1 MYGLGKYPGSA
12 TAPVDKEKSF
22 VSCVNVQSLS
32 LVRWI
37 VTSDG
42 IVEGIEGGGGSHSV
56 SEHMV
61 NVVVFELEDS
71 VREPDLR
78 GQHLHVAA
86 EQGANPR

>member
-1 MYGLGKYPGSA
+1 MLVTDTVRGEKQDEEGAAAGRGGGGL
-12 TAPVDKEKSF
+12 
-22 VSCVNVQSLS
+22 SLS
-32 LVRWI
+32 MVRWI
-37 VTSDG
+37 ITSDG
-42 IVEGIEGGGGSHSV
+42 IVEGIEGGGGGNSV

-78 GQHLHVAA
+78 GHHLHMAA

>member
-1 MYGLGKYPGSA
+1 MCKCSVLVNGLI
-12 TAPVDKEKSF
+12 TQD
-22 VSCVNVQSLS
+22 
-32 LVRWI
+32 
-37 VTSDG
+37 TSDG

>member
-1 MYGLGKYPGSA
+1 MNH
-12 TAPVDKEKSF
+12 D
-22 VSCVNVQSLS
+22 
-32 LVRWI
+32 
-37 VTSDG
+37 TSDG

-61 NVVVFELEDS
+61 NVVVFKLEDS